1 MFSLIKRLCIFTGK
15 KLLPLNAFNITIAAI
30 LSLFVS
36 QTILAATPRTP
47 SQALPKMFQKPS
59 SVDYYEMK
67 RQEAIIPKIPE
78 IEIKQQEDTGITIT
92 PETLIILAPLE
103 LQKIISV
110 DKYQQMIIGKEQS
123 IADLYNIALE
133 IEKDFN
139 DKGYPLVRVIL
150 PTQELEPEQAT
161 LFFKVIDGYI
171 EPVSYT
177 HLRAHET

>member
-1 MFSLIKRLCIFTGK
+1 MYSLIKRLCIFTGK
-15 KLLPLNAFNITIAAI
+15 KLLPLNAFNIVTAAI

-36 QTILAATPRTP
+36 HSILAATPRTP

-92 PETLIILAPLE
+92 PETLIILAPIE

-110 DKYQQMIIGKEQS
+110 DKYQQRIIGK
-123 IADLYNIALE
+123 
-133 IEKDFN
+133 
-139 DKGYPLVRVIL
+139 
-150 PTQELEPEQAT
+150 
-161 LFFKVIDGYI
+161 
-171 EPVSYT
+171 
-177 HLRAHET
+177 

>member
-1 MFSLIKRLCIFTGK
+1 M
-15 KLLPLNAFNITIAAI
+15 IAAI
-30 LSLFVS
+30 LSLSVS
-36 QTILAATPRTP
+36 NTISAATPRTP

-110 DKYQQMIIGKEQS
+110 DKYQQMIIGKEQV
-123 IADLYNIALE
+123 LVMRH
-133 IEKDFN
+133 
-139 DKGYPLVRVIL
+139 GY
-150 PTQELEPEQAT
+150 
-161 LFFKVIDGYI
+161 F
-171 EPVSYT
+171 
-177 HLRAHET
+177 